1 MIINLLEYI
10 GLALIIFGGCLY
22 FLAVYMIKKYEKK
35 LTENR
40 LHKSFMKEKQNEKNN
55 FNYKHTIIK

>member
-22 FLAVYMIKKYEKK
+22 FLAVYMIKKYEDKLRNQYIFEILRPKIKPKRKK
-35 LTENR
+35 
-40 LHKSFMKEKQNEKNN
+40 
-55 FNYKHTIIK
+55 

>member
-1 MIINLLEYI
+1 MIDLLEYI

-35 LTENR
+35 LLENQ